1 MIGRFFGRLGRF
13 FKGHAFILLVAFI
26 LAIGSVVYSL
36 PATWNKAAQFVESQS
51 FAKDWRIPRLDE
63 KSFRLGLDLQG
74 GTHLT
79 YEADVA
85 KAEGITPAEAMDAVR
100 DVIERRVN
108 IFGVAEPLVQVNHV
122 GDSWRLVVELAG
134 VQNVSEAIKM
144 IGETP
149 FLDFR
154 TERTAE
160 ETQKILDG
168 RQANDPA
175 ALSQDPYFS
184 STTLNGSFLNRTN
197 VQFDPNTYEP
207 TVTLEFNS
215 EGATIFEQMTKEFLG
230 KRIAIYLDGA
240 PISAPTV
247 QSIITGGQAV
257 ITGNF
262 TVEEAKTLAQRMNA
276 GALPVPITLISQDT
290 VGASL
295 GLSSLRDSLTAGLW
309 GLLAVAVFMVI
320 YYRLSGLLAIVAL
333 LIYGAFTLALFRL
346 LGVTMTLSGIAGFI
360 LSIGM
365 AVDANILIF
374 ERMKEEL
381 RAGNPLEAAIR
392 YGVKRAWSSI
402 YDGNVTTLISALI
415 LWTFTTSFIK
425 GFAITLMIG
434 ILVSM
439 FTAVV
444 LTRYMLELAAQTP
457 LRRWPWLFKPI
468 L

>member
-1 MIGRFFGRLGRF
+1 MR
-13 FKGHAFILLVAFI
+13 K
-26 LAIGSVVYSL
+26 
-36 PATWNKAAQFVESQS
+36 
-51 FAKDWRIPRLDE
+51 
-63 KSFRLGLDLQG
+63 
-74 GTHLT
+74 
-79 YEADVA
+79 
-85 KAEGITPAEAMDAVR
+85 EGV
-100 DVIERRVN
+100 
-108 IFGVAEPLVQVNHV
+108 GV
-122 GDSWRLVVELAG
+122 
-134 VQNVSEAIKM
+134 
-144 IGETP
+144 
-149 FLDFR
+149 
-154 TERTAE
+154 
-160 ETQKILDG
+160 
-168 RQANDPA
+168 
-175 ALSQDPYFS
+175 
-184 STTLNGSFLNRTN
+184 
-197 VQFDPNTYEP
+197 
-207 TVTLEFNS
+207 
-215 EGATIFEQMTKEFLG
+215 
-230 KRIAIYLDGA
+230 
-240 PISAPTV
+240 
-247 QSIITGGQAV
+247 
-257 ITGNF
+257 
-262 TVEEAKTLAQRMNA
+262 
-276 GALPVPITLISQDT
+276 
-290 VGASL
+290 SL

-346 LGVTMTLSGIAGFI
+346 LGVTMPLSGIAGFI
-360 LSIGM
+360 LSSGM

-444 LTRYMLELAAQTP
+444 LTRYMLELAARTP

>member
-1 MIGRFFGRLGRF
+1 M
-13 FKGHAFILLVAFI
+13 
-26 LAIGSVVYSL
+26 
-36 PATWNKAAQFVESQS
+36 ESQGL
-51 FAKDWRIPRLDE
+51 AKDWRIPRLDE

-79 YEADVA
+79 YEADVT
-85 KAEGITPAEAMDAVR
+85 KAEGITPAEAMEAVR

-402 YDGNVTTLISALI
+402 YDGNVTTIISALI

>member
-13 FKGHAFILLVAFI
+13 FRGHAFILLVAFI

-36 PATWNKAAQFVESQS
+36 PATWNKAAQFLESQGL
-51 FAKDWRIPRLDE
+51 AKDWRIPRLDE

-79 YEADVA
+79 YEADVT
-85 KAEGITPAEAMDAVR
+85 KAEGITPAEAMEAVR

-134 VQNVSEAIKM
+134 VKNVSEAIKM

-154 TERTAE
+154 TERPAE

-168 RQANDPA
+168 RQANDPT

-184 STTLNGSFLNRTN
+184 STTLNGSFLNRAN

-207 TVTLEFNS
+207 TVTLEFNG
-215 EGATIFEQMTKEFLG
+215 EGATIFEQMTQEFLG

-309 GLLAVAVFMVI
+309 GLLVVAVFMVI
-320 YYRLSGLLAIVAL
+320 YYRLSGFLAVLAL

>member
-79 YEADVA
+79 YEADVT
-85 KAEGITPAEAMDAVR
+85 KAEGITPAEAMEAVR

-134 VQNVSEAIKM
+134 VKNVSEAIKM

-154 TERTAE
+154 TERPAE

-168 RQANDPA
+168 RQANDPT

-184 STTLNGSFLNRTN
+184 STTLNGSFLNRAN

-207 TVTLEFNS
+207 TVTLEFNG
-215 EGATIFEQMTKEFLG
+215 EGATIFEQMTQEFLG

-262 TVEEAKTLAQRMNA
+262 TVDEAKTLAQRMNA